1 MAITV
6 RNLLEQRSLNL
17 RLAVEGSGATL
28 DSPISWVQVSES
40 ADPTTYLEG
49 GELLLTTGL
58 VMPDGT
64 PDAAHREYASR
75 LAEIWRTWSR
85 IRFGHPA

>member
-64 PDAAHREYASR
+64 PDATHGE
-75 LAEIWRTWSR
+75 
-85 IRFGHPA
+85 